1 MSLGTKNR
9 QRRNADLC
17 KEYLRRE
24 HAAQAALVE
33 EFIREIEGPEEEPN
47 LAAWAQFTD
56 TKRSDA
62 EMLERVGVKFQ
73 EWLGPL

>member
-17 KEYLRRE
+17 KEHLRRE
-24 HAAQAALVE
+24 YAAQAALVE
-33 EFIREIEGPEEEPN
+33 EFILEIEGPEESAD

-56 TKRSDA
+56 NKRSDA
-62 EMLERVGVKFQ
+62 EMLERVGERFSQ
-73 EWLGPL
+73 WLG

>member
-17 KEYLRRE
+17 KEHLRRE
-24 HAAQAALVE
+24 HAAQSALVE
-33 EFIREIEGPEEEPN
+33 EFILEIEGPEESAD

-56 TKRSDA
+56 TKRSDS
-62 EMLERVGVKFQ
+62 EMLDRVEERFL
-73 EWLGPL
+73 EWKG